1 MNAPARMPSPARAS
15 RTAYASRPAR
25 ASRTAYASRTGRARR
40 TGRSTPAGGRAPSYR
55 SACVG
60 TWVCVSAVHLSAPPK
75 RMFVLYRFTSPRLIC
90 QNERSFYNRSMPR
103 VTQEHL
109 DARRRQII
117 DAARRRFVKNGFH
130 ATSMQDVLAEADL
143 SAGAVYRY
151 FRGKDDIIAAIAD
164 EALAELTASVADV
177 LDSDPLPSLEEVVG
191 RILATVGRLDAGQEL
206 ANIALQ
212 VWAEALRSPALA
224 ERVAETFNG
233 LRRVLA
239 DLAAV
244 YAERGL
250 IPPDV
255 PPMSV
260 AKVLMAIGPGFAMQ
274 RALLGDVDEEMFQ
287 DGLRA
292 LLAPQFQHSPETVA

>member
-1 MNAPARMPSPARAS
+1 
-15 RTAYASRPAR
+15 
-25 ASRTAYASRTGRARR
+25 
-40 TGRSTPAGGRAPSYR
+40 
-55 SACVG
+55 
-60 TWVCVSAVHLSAPPK
+60 
-75 RMFVLYRFTSPRLIC
+75 MFVLYRSTPCPLIC
-90 QNERSFYNRSMPR
+90 QNERSFYNETMPR

-109 DARRRQII
+109 DSRRRQIL

-130 ATSMQDVLAEADL
+130 ATSMQDVLTEADL

-151 FRGKDDIIAAIAD
+151 FRGKDDIIAAIAE

-177 LDSDPLPSLEEVVG
+177 LDSDPLPSLEDVVG
-191 RILATVGRLDAGQEL
+191 QILATVGRLDAGQEL

-287 DGLRA
+287 DGLRT
-292 LLAPQFQHSPETVA
+292 LLAPQFQRSPQAMA